1 MINLKIN
8 DKPLTVD
15 EGTTILQAAR
25 KFKIDI
31 PSLCYTPLHLVSAH
45 NMLASCRVCVVE
57 VKGRRNLAPACTT
70 MCTEG
75 MEVYTST
82 QRVINARRAVL
93 ELLLSDHPND
103 CPTCPKNKKC
113 KLQDLAERMGIRQI
127 RYAGERSRLNEY
139 SDREYPIRLNPAK
152 CILCSTCVKIC
163 NEVQTCGVLH
173 ETKRGFHTEVSAEFG
188 LNLDLTNCVS
198 CGQCINVC
206 PTGALSQSSEVGR
219 VWQALANP
227 KKHVVCQVAPSVRA
241 ALGEEFGY
249 NIGTSV
255 TGKIPTAARIIG
267 FEKCYDTNF
276 GADLTIVEE
285 ATELI
290 KRLTKGEG
298 KLPMITSCCPGW
310 INFIEKNYPDMLD
323 LPSTCKSPMSMQ
335 GSMIKNY
342 LAEKMGWNPED
353 VVVVSIMPCTAK
365 KSEIKRQQLSHCGY
379 SDDDYVLTTRDF
391 AQMIRETGVSFDTL
405 ENSRFDEPMGE
416 STGGADIFGNS
427 GGVMEAALRT
437 AKYWLEGKVDEAEIP
452 GLRVMSGIKTGVVEI
467 AGHKIRLCAV
477 SGLGNARKIL
487 EEIRAGENKYDFIEV
502 MACPG
507 GCVNGG
513 GQPFETSK
521 QSVTIVKA
529 RSAALYNEDR
539 GKIKRISAQN
549 ESIKALYDDFLG
561 EYGGEKAEQ
570 YLHTHFTD
578 QSLEKNKFDI

>member
-8 DKPLTVD
+8 DKPLSVE

-70 MCTEG
+70 MCAEG
-75 MEVYTST
+75 MEVFTAT
-82 QRVINARRAVL
+82 QRVINARRTVL
-93 ELLLSDHPND
+93 ELLLSDHPMD
-103 CPTCPKNKKC
+103 CPTCPKNMHC
-113 KLQDLAERMGIRQI
+113 KLQDLAERMGIRNVT
-127 RYAGERSRLNEY
+127 YKGETSRKNEY
-139 SDREYPIRLNPAK
+139 SSNDYPIRLNPAK

-163 NEVQTCGVLH
+163 NEIQTCGVLR
-173 ETKRGFHTEVSAEFG
+173 ETKRGFHTQVGAEFG
-188 LNLDLTNCVS
+188 IDLSLTNCVS

-206 PTGALSQSSEVGR
+206 PTGAISQSSEVDK
-219 VWQALANP
+219 VWKALANP
-227 KKHVVCQVAPSVRA
+227 RKHVVCQVAPSVRA

-249 NIGTSV
+249 NVGTSV
-255 TGKIPTAARIIG
+255 TQKIPTAARVIG

-276 GADLTIVEE
+276 GADLTIMEE
-285 ATELI
+285 ANELVE
-290 KRLTKGEG
+290 RLTKGG

-342 LAEKMGWNPED
+342 LAEKMGWNPDD

-365 KSEIKRQQLSHCGY
+365 KSEIKRSQLAHCGY

-391 AQMIRETGVSFDTL
+391 AQMIRETGVNFDTL
-405 ENSRFDEPMGE
+405 DSSRFDDPMGE

-427 GGVMEAALRT
+427 GGVMEAALRN
-437 AKYWLEGKVDEAEIP
+437 AKYVLEGKAGELEIP
-452 GLRVMSGIKTGVVEI
+452 GIRGTTGIKTDVVEI

-487 EEIRAGENKYDFIEV
+487 EEIRSGKAKYDFIEV

-513 GQPFETSK
+513 GQPYEASK
-521 QSVTIVKA
+521 QSVTVVKA
-529 RSAALYNEDR
+529 RQQVLYNEDK
-539 GKIKRISAQN
+539 GKIHRISAEN
-549 ESIKALYDDFLG
+549 ESIQALYRDFLEKPG
-561 EYGGEKAEQ
+561 SEKAEQ
-570 YLHTHFTD
+570 YLHTHYED
-578 QSLEKNKFDI
+578 QSLPQNKFKI